1 MGINPHSRCRH
12 NKKQNKYKKPIY
24 NFLFHTQLH
33 STGIINDVE
42 AELKIKF
49 PRDFV
54 AIIKQYDGG
63 YPIPNKIT
71 IEGQEEILNNLVSF
85 LEEDTSFIL
94 DIINDTENFTG
105 SNLVPI
111 VEDPFGN
118 LFCYS
123 FGENTCEIV
132 FWNHEEGTI
141 NKHVCNN
148 FEELMEMLHE

>member
-1 MGINPHSRCRH
+1 MKWNCE
-12 NKKQNKYKKPIY
+12 NNVV
-24 NFLFHTQLH
+24 TDD
-33 STGIINDVE
+33 IINAVE

-111 VEDPFGN
+111 AEDPFGN

-148 FEELMEMLHE
+148 FEELMAMLHE

>member
-1 MGINPHSRCRH
+1 MEG
-12 NKKQNKYKKPIY
+12 
-24 NFLFHTQLH
+24 
-33 STGIINDVE
+33 
-42 AELKIKF
+42 
-49 PRDFV
+49 
-54 AIIKQYDGG
+54 
-63 YPIPNKIT
+63 
-71 IEGQEEILNNLVSF
+71 GQEEILNNLVSF

-111 VEDPFGN
+111 AEDPFGN